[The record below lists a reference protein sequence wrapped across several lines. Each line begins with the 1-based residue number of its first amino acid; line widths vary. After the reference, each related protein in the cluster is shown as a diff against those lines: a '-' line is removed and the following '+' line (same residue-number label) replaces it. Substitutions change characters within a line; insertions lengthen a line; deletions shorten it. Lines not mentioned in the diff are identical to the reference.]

1 MTNLQTNNKFNEL
14 HLFIDESGRFYEE
27 NDINIVGGVLLF
39 GSYDDAVQSGIKNA
53 MLDACRVSEE
63 QYPVHFHQLTE
74 NTFAV
79 NLSKNLEVWKKETD
93 TAIYGVLMQH
103 KEDIFDNAPHLI
115 AERELDN
122 RYLAMIWE
130 LIEYLVFVSNKV
142 NTRLTEDAEIHLHIA
157 HRRFT
162 IPRDGELKTEYES
175 LGYKVTDNYYVKD
188 SFHPLDIAMLFRQTM
203 RKRWTGSQRK
213 LAKVK
218 LEWLDYDS
226 AKTTPAMY
234 LADIVIGVERK
245 RIQNWTTMKS
255 QQILPILESLEYGK
269 ELNAAM
275 QCKAYLASGN
285 IEGLI
290 GELEKNPFNP
300 DDLQNQEIVNALV
313 AYYKKNKK
321 PFQRLYETAE
331 KLVDHPLERDRAIR
345 LSELLDAI
353 VEKSGED
360 NLLFQL
366 YSLLVQF
373 SFTNHTGNTQKSN
386 DIWENWLKYES
397 HLPSIGLEY
406 GLKFYTEFRLRRA
419 VNLMDMFQYS
429 EAETVLLDGITK
441 EEDCRVKIAALF
453 GCEPDRFDSVQIG
466 KIYNTLG
473 QLLAFQGNDLQWAE
487 NSFRYAI
494 ECFKDANDIER
505 SWVYLG
511 HLACDHPNELRQLWD
526 EVAAHLPSG
535 ENPYEKPFVL
545 ALKLKAVL
553 VFYDNETKIK
563 WAEDVLTVLENCP
576 DFLRRQHTFGMIT
589 QTTAMIYAQLRQ
601 ETGNENMRTTAHNLF
616 DSAIDSFSHGE
627 GLLKHIGNICKLR
640 KKQLHVTRLMPE
652 EQEQINQL
660 RFNYW

>member
-1 MTNLQTNNKFNEL
+1 M
-14 HLFIDESGRFYEE
+14 DESGRFYEE
-27 NDINIVGGVLLF
+27 SDINIVGGVLLF
-39 GSYDDAVQSGIKNA
+39 GNDDETVQSGIKNA
-53 MLDACRVSEE
+53 MLDACRVAGE
-63 QYPVHFHQLTE
+63 QYPVHFNQLK
-74 NTFAV
+74 NKTFAV
-79 NLSKNLEVWKKETD
+79 NLSRKLEVWRKETD
-93 TAIYGVLMQH
+93 TAVYGVLMQH
-103 KEDIFDNAPHLI
+103 KEDIFDNAPHII

-157 HRRFT
+157 HRCFT
-162 IPRDGELKTEYES
+162 IPRDDELKTEYES
-175 LGYKVTDNYYVKD
+175 FGYKVTDNRKD
-188 SFHPLDIAMLFRQTM
+188 PRSYFVSSSLHQSDLAMLFRQTM
-203 RKRWTGSQRK
+203 RQRWAGSQRQ
-213 LAKVK
+213 LAEVE
-218 LEWLDYDS
+218 LERIDYNFGE
-226 AKTTPAMY
+226 TTPAMY

-245 RIQNWTTMKS
+245 RIQNWKARKS
-255 QQILPILESLEYGK
+255 QQIAPILESLEYGK

-275 QCKAYLASGN
+275 QCKAYIASDN
-285 IEGLI
+285 IEALI

-300 DDLQNQEIVNALV
+300 DDLQHQDIINALV
-313 AYYKKNKK
+313 TQCRKNKE
-321 PFQRLYETAE
+321 PFRRLYETAK
-331 KLVDHPLERDRAIR
+331 KLVDIPSERGRAIR

-353 VEKSGED
+353 VEKSGEG

-366 YSLLVQF
+366 YSLLVKF
-373 SFTNHTGNTQKSN
+373 SFANHTGNTQKSN
-386 DIWENWLKYES
+386 YIWENWLKYES
-397 HLPSIGLEY
+397 HLPSLGLEY
-406 GLKFYTEFRLRRA
+406 GLKYGLEFYTEFRLRRA

-429 EAETVLLDGITK
+429 EAETVLLDGVTK

-473 QLLAFQGNDLQWAE
+473 QSLAFQGNNLQWAE

-511 HLACDHPNELRQLWD
+511 HLVCDHPNELRQLWD

-553 VFYDNETKIK
+553 VFDDNETKNK
-563 WAEDVLTVLENCP
+563 WAEDALTVLENCP
-576 DFLRRQHTFGMIT
+576 DFLRRQHPFGMIA
-589 QTTAMIYAQLRQ
+589 QITAMIYAQLRQ
-601 ETGNENMRTTAHNLF
+601 ETGNENMRTIANKLF
-616 DSAIDSFSHGE
+616 DLAIDSFSHGE
-627 GLLKHIGNICKLR
+627 GLLKDIGNVCKLR
-640 KKQLHVTRLMPE
+640 KKQFNETRLTPE
-652 EQEQINQL
+652 EQEQIHQL